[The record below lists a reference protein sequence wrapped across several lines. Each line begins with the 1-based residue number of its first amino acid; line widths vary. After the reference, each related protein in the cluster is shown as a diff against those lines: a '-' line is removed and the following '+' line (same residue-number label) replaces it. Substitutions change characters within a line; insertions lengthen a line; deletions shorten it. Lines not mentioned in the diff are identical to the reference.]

1 MKYDGETYQYKQPM
15 NISSSDYPFAQEF
28 ITDAS
33 GQIRKVVL
41 DLADYHKLLTA
52 IEDEGL
58 YRAMV
63 EVRDETPLSLDEAIK
78 ELEEA

>member
-1 MKYDGETYQYKQPM
+1 M

-41 DLADYHKLLTA
+41 DLTDYQKLLTVF
-52 IEDEGL
+52 EDQGL

-78 ELEEA
+78 SLEES